1 MNIELEKGLLLEK
14 IATINSET
22 LILKLKAI
30 LKEESAPLDFWDELH
45 PEIKNEVEEAIAEIK
60 EGKFIYHE
68 EVLKNFQPWLK
79 K

>member
-22 LILKLKAI
+22 LIIKLKAI

-45 PEIKNEVEEAIAEIK
+45 PEIKNEVETTAK
-60 EGKFIYHE
+60 
-68 EVLKNFQPWLK
+68 
-79 K
+79 

>member
-14 IATINSET
+14 IATINSEK

-30 LKEESAPLDFWDELH
+30 LKEESGPLDFWDELH
-45 PEIKNEVEEAIAEIK
+45 PEIKQEVEEAITEIK
-60 EGKFIYHE
+60 EGKFLNHE
-68 EVLKNFQPWLK
+68 EVMKNYQPWLK

>member
-14 IATINSET
+14 IATINSEK

-45 PEIKNEVEEAIAEIK
+45 PEIKHEVEEAITEIK
-60 EGKFIYHE
+60 EGKFINHE
-68 EVLKNFQPWLK
+68 EVMKNYQPWLK